1 MNQKDF
7 IERWRR
13 SGGAEQA
20 NSHSFLKELSQ
31 LIGVPEPDPTQ
42 PDETRNTY
50 VFEKA
55 VSINN
60 GDGTF
65 STGRVD
71 LYRQKSFVWESKQG
85 AERRAD
91 DFSGSG
97 KNYSPFPD
105 PVSFRIPL
113 NRDQLELLI
122 EAATANWAE
131 VEPAIFGTLLERAL
145 DARERHKLGAH
156 YTPRAYVERLVMPTV
171 IEPLR
176 EEWENVYATAAQ
188 LFAEAA

>member
-91 DFSGSG
+91 
-97 KNYSPFPD
+97 
-105 PVSFRIPL
+105 
-113 NRDQLELLI
+113 EL
-122 EAATANWAE
+122 
-131 VEPAIFGTLLERAL
+131 
-145 DARERHKLGAH
+145 
-156 YTPRAYVERLVMPTV
+156 
-171 IEPLR
+171 
-176 EEWENVYATAAQ
+176 
-188 LFAEAA
+188 AEALATVTKQKKHRKGTAQRGTAQWAQAMRAAFQQARRYAEALPEWPPFLIICDVG

>member
-65 STGRVD
+65 STGRVAKIHSE
-71 LYRQKSFVWESKQG
+71 LKLVIHRRKAIPTIPHQVELCRNCESAMFPLHGFDWFILPTTRGNCQ
-85 AERRAD
+85 RAGGD
-91 DFSGSG
+91 AL
-97 KNYSPFPD
+97 PFC
-105 PVSFRIPL
+105 V
-113 NRDQLELLI
+113 
-122 EAATANWAE
+122 A
-131 VEPAIFGTLLERAL
+131 EPANDI
-145 DARERHKLGAH
+145 
-156 YTPRAYVERLVMPTV
+156 
-171 IEPLR
+171 
-176 EEWENVYATAAQ
+176 
-188 LFAEAA
+188 